1 MQTTLFQSF
10 APCILALQDG
20 VTTSPSMLI
29 GSEGRRHLYYIPFE
43 FVNQDARLVMVGITP
58 GNNQLSMAYKTAR
71 PLIARGVGEQE
82 VLRTVKKEASFGG
95 EGVRP
100 NLLRMMKH
108 FGFAKLLGVH
118 SEESLWGENAGL
130 MHTTSVVP
138 HAAFLGDKMFA
149 GSFEDVLGSKL
160 FRTCFENHF
169 VESIKT
175 INSNAYYVGLG
186 KTPAAALDWC
196 VSKGVLKPKQVLGAF
211 AHPSRSGGS
220 TVDYYLQLKRRENMK
235 PNDPVLKGGRTEW
248 LDAAYAGM
256 KEAAGALS
264 FA

>member
-1 MQTTLFQSF
+1 
-10 APCILALQDG
+10 
-20 VTTSPSMLI
+20 MLI